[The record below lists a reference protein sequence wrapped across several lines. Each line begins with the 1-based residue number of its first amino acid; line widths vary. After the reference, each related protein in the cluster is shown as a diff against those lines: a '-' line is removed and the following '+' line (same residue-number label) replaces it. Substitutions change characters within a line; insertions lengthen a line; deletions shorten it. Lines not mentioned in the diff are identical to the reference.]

1 MALIW
6 AHLHVLSKA
15 LYTQL
20 VKAPEFCKVELN
32 NAKVSTRILYHLVSH
47 LSLVYSEVLSFSYTS
62 ICNETVPHE
71 L

>member
-20 VKAPEFCKVELN
+20 VKAPEFCKVDGCPHFAAERN
-32 NAKVSTRILYHLVSH
+32 THRG
-47 LSLVYSEVLSFSYTS
+47 VL
-62 ICNETVPHE
+62 
-71 L
+71 